1 MTERHARER
10 GFTLLELL
18 VAITLLGVLMAALF
32 GALRL
37 GTRVWETGEARL
49 DASAQIQVVQDFLCQ
64 QLSQTAP
71 LAEFTGN
78 SQGSETMMFDGARE
92 GLRFVSLL
100 PEHLGAGTNLME
112 LALREPRRGGRPTD
126 LVIRIRPLDLLD
138 DRQTDSDTEE
148 RVLIENIASLELAY
162 FGSERPDAKPTWWQE
177 WKGQP
182 YLPQLV
188 RMRVDFPDGDGRRWP
203 ELIVALMVD
212 LPPPSQLGEFVGP
225 YSRNGW

>member
-1 MTERHARER
+1 VTERHARER

-49 DASAQIQVVQDFLCQ
+49 DASARVQVVQDFLRQ

-71 LAEFTGN
+71 LAEFAGD
-78 SQGSETMMFDGARE
+78 SQASGTMLFDGARE

-100 PEHLGAGTNLME
+100 PEHLGAGTNLVE
-112 LALREPRRGGRPTD
+112 VALREPRRSGRPTD
-126 LVIRIRPLDLLD
+126 LVIRIRRLDLPD
-138 DRQTDSDTEE
+138 DLQTDSDTEE
-148 RVLIENIASLELAY
+148 RVLIENIAGLELAY
-162 FGSERPDAKPTWWQE
+162 FGSERPDAEPTWWQE
-177 WKGQP
+177 WEDQP
-182 YLPQLV
+182 SLPQLV

-212 LPPPSQLGEFVGP
+212 LPPPFEVGEFIGA
-225 YSRNGW
+225 YSRNG